1 MKRRP
6 FLSVV
11 PKAIQI
17 WALVLVGAAV
27 PVALVI
33 GHYSAGAGAG
43 AGELLPTM
51 SLFGGAAL
59 LFSSFMAVWL
69 LGVGFVYADARQR
82 AMRPIP
88 WVFAVILFPNLLGF
102 VLYFVLRQPITAVC
116 VRCGMAV
123 SPYQRFCSW
132 CGTSQVPQ
140 TSTDD
145 PVPEPVERAG

>member
-27 PVALVI
+27 SIALVI
-33 GHYSAGAGAG
+33 GGRTAGAGAR
-43 AGELLPTM
+43 AGEVLTTM
-51 SLFGGAAL
+51 SIFGGVAL
-59 LFSSFMAVWL
+59 LFSSVMAAWL

-88 WVFAVILFPNLLGF
+88 WVLAAIFFPHLLGF
-102 VLYFVLRQPITAVC
+102 LLYFVMRQPITAIC
-116 VRCGMAV
+116 THCGMAV

-140 TSTDD
+140 TSTDS
-145 PVPEPVERAG
+145 PLSETL

>member
-1 MKRRP
+1 MKHRP

-27 PVALVI
+27 SIALVI
-33 GHYSAGAGAG
+33 GGWTAGAGAR
-43 AGELLPTM
+43 AGEVLSTM
-51 SLFGGAAL
+51 SLFGGVAL
-59 LFSSFMAVWL
+59 LFSSVMAVWL

-82 AMRPIP
+82 AMRSVP
-88 WVFAVILFPNLLGF
+88 WVLAVIFFPHLLGF
-102 VLYFVLRQPITAVC
+102 LLYFVMRQPITAIC
-116 VRCGMAV
+116 THCGMSV

-140 TSTDD
+140 TSTDG
-145 PVPEPVERAG
+145 PVLETR

>member
-1 MKRRP
+1 MKHRP

-27 PVALVI
+27 SIALVI
-33 GHYSAGAGAG
+33 GGWTAGAGAR
-43 AGELLPTM
+43 AGEVLSTM
-51 SLFGGAAL
+51 SLFGGVAL
-59 LFSSFMAVWL
+59 LFSSVMAVWL

-82 AMRPIP
+82 AMRPVP
-88 WVFAVILFPNLLGF
+88 WVLAVIFFPHLLGF
-102 VLYFVLRQPITAVC
+102 LLYFVMRQPITAIC
-116 VRCGMAV
+116 IRCGMAV

-132 CGTSQVPQ
+132 CGTSQIPQ

-145 PVPEPVERAG
+145 PLPETL

>member
-27 PVALVI
+27 SIALVI
-33 GHYSAGAGAG
+33 GGRTAGAG
-43 AGELLPTM
+43 AGELLRTM
-51 SLFGGAAL
+51 SLFGGMAL

-88 WVFAVILFPNLLGF
+88 WVLAVIFFPHLLGF
-102 VLYFVLRQPITAVC
+102 LLYFVMRQPITAIC
-116 VRCGMAV
+116 THCGMAV

-140 TSTDD
+140 VSIDSPLSETL
-145 PVPEPVERAG
+145 

>member
-27 PVALVI
+27 SIGLVI
-33 GHYSAGAGAG
+33 GGRTAGAGAG
-43 AGELLPTM
+43 AGELLTTM
-51 SLFGGAAL
+51 SIFGGVAL
-59 LFSSFMAVWL
+59 LFSSVMAVWL

-82 AMRPIP
+82 AMRPVP
-88 WVFAVILFPNLLGF
+88 WVLAVIFFPHLLGF
-102 VLYFVLRQPITAVC
+102 LLYFVMRQPITAIC
-116 VRCGMAV
+116 THCGMAV

-140 TSTDD
+140 ASTDS
-145 PVPEPVERAG
+145 PLSETL

>member
-11 PKAIQI
+11 PKAIQV

-27 PVALVI
+27 SIGLVI
-33 GHYSAGAGAG
+33 GGRTAGAGAG
-43 AGELLPTM
+43 AGELLTTM
-51 SLFGGAAL
+51 SIFGGVAL
-59 LFSSFMAVWL
+59 LFSSVMAVWL

-82 AMRPIP
+82 AMRPVP
-88 WVFAVILFPNLLGF
+88 WVLAVIFFPHLLGF
-102 VLYFVLRQPITAVC
+102 LLYFVMRQPITAIC
-116 VRCGMAV
+116 THCGMAV

-140 TSTDD
+140 ASTDS
-145 PVPEPVERAG
+145 PLSETL